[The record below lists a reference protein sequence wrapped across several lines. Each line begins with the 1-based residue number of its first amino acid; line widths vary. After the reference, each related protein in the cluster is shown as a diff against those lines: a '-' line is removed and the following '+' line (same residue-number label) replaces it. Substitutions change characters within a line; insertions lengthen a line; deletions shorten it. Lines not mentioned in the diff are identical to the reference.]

1 MKENILDF
9 IKKTDGVMS
18 ETNQEDTQREDIEQQ
33 IFDEYIIHKQ
43 WFEKDPMRLD
53 LEIRK
58 VQENFPDLKCIKLTD
73 ARISFNGTI
82 DNYEIC
88 IVCDHSYPLKPPEA
102 FILNPDENS
111 KSFAGENGKIEIF
124 QIVEFV
130 WQANDTYIVD
140 VLKKINDFIKI
151 YSHIR
156 KKDNN

>member
-18 ETNQEDTQREDIEQQ
+18 ETNQEDTQSEDIEQQ
-33 IFDEYIIHKQ
+33 IFDEHITHKQ

-88 IVCDHSYPLKPPEA
+88 IVCDYNYPLKPPEA

-111 KSFAGENGKIEIF
+111 KSFASENGKIEIF